1 MFGVHTHLTI
11 PPDDRCPAPSNRR
24 QSMEW
29 IPMILIFLVGVAA
42 GIGIWWI
49 TDLVTNTED
58 WPFDDWPF
66 DKPNNGDN
74 R

>member
-1 MFGVHTHLTI
+1 
-11 PPDDRCPAPSNRR
+11 
-24 QSMEW
+24 MEW
-29 IPMILIFLVGVAA
+29 IPMILIFLVGIAA

-74 R
+74 Q